1 MNKWV
6 IEEMVGQNLKEE
18 SDLFGRQVHIAGKE
32 SNVCKRQ
39 GDVEKRD
46 SIPLVIL
53 GFLLK
58 YSAKS
63 TLRDII
69 MLLFSVFLMTLYAS

>member
-1 MNKWV
+1 MNKWM
-6 IEEMVGQNLKEE
+6 IEEMVEQNLKEE

-39 GDVEKRD
+39 GDVEKHD